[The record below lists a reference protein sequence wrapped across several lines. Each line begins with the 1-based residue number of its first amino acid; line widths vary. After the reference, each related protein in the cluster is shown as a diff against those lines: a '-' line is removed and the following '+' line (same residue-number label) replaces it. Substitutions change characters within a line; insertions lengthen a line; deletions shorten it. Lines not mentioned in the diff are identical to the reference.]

1 MMANVRRRATSRSSS
16 LTRRLIDFRLKIRVH
31 YSSKVRCSPS
41 FATSSASPVA
51 RRQPRSSACATINRS
66 KGSRVHPTS
75 HCLREPVRCRWIIQE
90 PARIADQL
98 LNAVSGAQP
107 KSARLDEDL
116 QFQETGGRRIQ
127 RDVFLQSLRP
137 AIPLMKPD
145 ERIGIQQD
153 HLAGRP
159 PLNSRPAA
167 LHSHVHCPFAM
178 SGSTDSI
185 IFCRPARR
193 GLSSGRITNRY
204 ASPLYHRRLTLFGG
218 VEQIREPRPCFGHGI
233 PFHMSIVHPAWAF
246 CRPGAGVG
254 DGHRD

>member
-1 MMANVRRRATSRSSS
+1 MRHDQSIER
-16 LTRRLIDFRLKIRVH
+16 I
-31 YSSKVRCSPS
+31 
-41 FATSSASPVA
+41 ASP
-51 RRQPRSSACATINRS
+51 PDSY
-66 KGSRVHPTS
+66 
-75 HCLREPVRCRWIIQE
+75 CLREPVRCRWIIQE

-178 SGSTDSI
+178 SGSRDSI

-193 GLSSGRITNRY
+193 GLSSGRITNRTPLRSITAGSPCSA
-204 ASPLYHRRLTLFGG
+204 ASSKSENLARASATEYRFICPLY
-218 VEQIREPRPCFGHGI
+218 I
-233 PFHMSIVHPAWAF
+233 
-246 CRPGAGVG
+246 RPGLFAGLVPALG
-254 DGHRD
+254 IKPLD